1 MRTTNAQTILRID
14 ARPHSL
20 ISTFAIHSLKSIMS
34 KLTIKE
40 FSIFYLV
47 SVDVQTDFDLNWWQN
62 PKTYEHQ
69 HDISDNVV
77 CSTSKASD
85 QPAHT
90 HGLIRG
96 FASCLNIL

>member
-1 MRTTNAQTILRID
+1 
-14 ARPHSL
+14 
-20 ISTFAIHSLKSIMS
+20 MS

-62 PKTYEHQ
+62 PKTYEPR
-69 HDISDNVV
+69 HDISNNVV
-77 CSTSKASD
+77 CSTIKASD
-85 QPAHT
+85 QPVHT
-90 HGLIRG
+90 RGLIRG